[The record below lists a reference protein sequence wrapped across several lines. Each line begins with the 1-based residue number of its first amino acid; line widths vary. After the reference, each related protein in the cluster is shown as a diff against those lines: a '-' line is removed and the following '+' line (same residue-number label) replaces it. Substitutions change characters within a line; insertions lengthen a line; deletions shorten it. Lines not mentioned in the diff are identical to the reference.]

1 MMQSCASSASSVMLA
16 PIFSAASKPWCHNGQ
31 PSPRITN
38 GTKCRNLSPDEP
50 CSATSYAN
58 FFLCR
63 LAQPDALGDHALSGH
78 APQGDEQLA
87 GQRHDHQLA
96 YILASA
102 LGLLPASGSGSSVL
116 RGWRLN
122 PGTRQATSQFDKL
135 SSITAI
141 SVRS

>member
-31 PSPRITN
+31 PSPRVTN

-63 LAQPDALGDHALSGH
+63 LAQPDVLGDHAVSGH
-78 APQGDEQLA
+78 APQVDEQLV
-87 GQRHDHQLA
+87 GQRHDPRLV
-96 YILASA
+96 YIVS
-102 LGLLPASGSGSSVL
+102 GVWRRLP
-116 RGWRLN
+116 
-122 PGTRQATSQFDKL
+122 
-135 SSITAI
+135 
-141 SVRS
+141 